1 VELSVIH
8 SMHFCLKLVV
18 RDSNAYRGQVN
29 NMSEMFEDLKDNWHD
44 GNIARKRV
52 ISEQVREGGKGSC
65 CSTPWS
71 LRISPIFLGL

>member
-1 VELSVIH
+1 
-8 SMHFCLKLVV
+8 
-18 RDSNAYRGQVN
+18 
-29 NMSEMFEDLKDNWHD
+29 MFEDLKDNWHD